1 MKFLV
6 ELKNKV
12 SAISHDLNAHT
23 GKLSMLVEGGIRSVV
38 LLENGEPWFKSV
50 TLRSAADVI
59 AFIQEALGETAARQ
73 DRALVALTDLLRAPV
88 RYLFLSSRIVSTQAD
103 CTANIGQ
110 CD

>member
-38 LLENGEPWFKSV
+38 LLEHGEPWVKSV
-50 TLRSAADVI
+50 TVKSAADVI
-59 AFIQEALGETAARQ
+59 AFIQEALGETAAWR
-73 DRALVALTDLLRAPV
+73 DRALAAITDLLRSPV
-88 RYLFLSSRIVSTQAD
+88 RYLFLSSPTVGTQAD
-103 CTANIGQ
+103 CTTNVGQ